1 MSLTPHIPPR
11 ERLLR
16 IRDVLQRLPISRTS
30 LYDGIKIGLYPAPV
44 QVGKRTVAWRESE
57 INELINNFRRGKGV

>member
-1 MSLTPHIPPR
+1 MSPTPQIPPR
-11 ERLLR
+11 ESLLR

-30 LYDGIKIGLYPAPV
+30 LYDGIKLGLYPAPV

>member
-30 LYDGIKIGLYPAPV
+30 LYDGIKLGLYPAPV

-57 INELINNFRRGKGV
+57 INELINNFRRRKGV

>member
-1 MSLTPHIPPR
+1 MSPTPQIPPR

-16 IRDVLQRLPISRTS
+16 ILDVLQRLPISRTS
-30 LYDGIKIGLYPAPV
+30 LYDGIKLGLYPAPV

>member
-57 INELINNFRRGKGV
+57 INELINNFRRRKGV

>member
-1 MSLTPHIPPR
+1 MSPTPQIPPR

-30 LYDGIKIGLYPAPV
+30 LYDGIKLGLYPAPV